1 MAEAEAPE
9 IEEEEEECPK
19 CPPVGAPAWMA
30 TFADMATLLMAFF
43 VLILSFAEF
52 NVPKFKQ
59 ISGSLRNAFGVQK
72 IVPIVEQPKGTTVL
86 SLNFSPSPAKSVT
99 NEMGV
104 VPKTELEKLA
114 KGLVAHPNVYILSD
128 EIYSRILFD
137 ENEHVSLKSFPE
149 ISDRVIVLDGW
160 SKTYS
165 MTGWRLGYGIYPN
178 NIYSYAEKLAI
189 NCHSCVN
196 SATQFAGIEAL
207 RGDQTQVKKM
217 IKEFKL
223 RRDYL
228 VNELNSIENISCL
241 KPGGA
246 FYVFP
251 NINKDQMNSAEI
263 SKFLLENKFVA
274 TVPDGVEHYTSGDY
288 VFGPDVTE
296 NYACEQAM
304 TKGKK
309 DIIQQVS
316 PEVLTAKTEMNCSL
330 KQEQEPVV
338 AQSDPLP
345 THTPM
350 PQPEVQIVEREVI
363 VQQAQPVIQFI
374 PMTGN
379 SGYIQTNPV
388 DKAISSVVD
397 LIIGNN
403 RY

>member
-1 MAEAEAPE
+1 LRETVSWDFYQRNKVEIDPNNILIAPGGKA
-9 IEEEEEECPK
+9 II
-19 CPPVGAPAWMA
+19 
-30 TFADMATLLMAFF
+30 FYTLLMFGEPGSEIITPDPGFIAYRSMIDYTGAKAIALPHRMKNNF
-43 VLILSFAEF
+43 SFDADE
-52 NVPKFKQ
+52 
-59 ISGSLRNAFGVQK
+59 L
-72 IVPIVEQPKGTTVL
+72 L
-86 SLNFSPSPAKSVT
+86 SLINERTKLIILNSPANPT
-99 NEMGV
+99 GGV

-137 ENEHVSLKSFPE
+137 ENEHVSPRSFPE

-165 MTGWRLGYGIYPN
+165 MTGWRLGYGIFPK

-207 RGDQTQVKKM
+207 RGDQTQVNKM

-274 TVPDGVEHYTSGDY
+274 TVPGSS
-288 VFGPDVTE
+288 FGLNGE
-296 NYACEQAM
+296 NFLRVSYASSIKNLEEF
-304 TKGKK
+304 
-309 DIIQQVS
+309 IIRLRS
-316 PEVLTAKTEMNCSL
+316 FMN
-330 KQEQEPVV
+330 
-338 AQSDPLP
+338 D
-345 THTPM
+345 
-350 PQPEVQIVEREVI
+350 
-363 VQQAQPVIQFI
+363 
-374 PMTGN
+374 
-379 SGYIQTNPV
+379 
-388 DKAISSVVD
+388 
-397 LIIGNN
+397 
-403 RY
+403 